1 MVKRRLIIFLH
12 LFSTDSL
19 RDSFTVEGVDRS
31 PDQLPSR
38 SALPQPTISFTL
50 GTPHPSDLDHS
61 KCVKKWTSCLLQPTY
76 FPRGSAVVLCKAS
89 QSLSVLPVTDSI
101 LGYCLS
107 LWKASVIV

>member
-1 MVKRRLIIFLH
+1 M
-12 LFSTDSL
+12 
-19 RDSFTVEGVDRS
+19 DRS

-61 KCVKKWTSCLLQPTY
+61 KCVKKWTSCLLQPTSS
-76 FPRGSAVVLCKAS
+76 PRGSAVVLCKAS

-107 LWKASVIV
+107 LWKASVIVSYGYILLQAIASEAGKQGRKASEG